1 MAVAVG
7 DIWQTQVE
15 FRRDVESASIV
26 RAYKVI
32 DVTNPDEVAF
42 GEGIVAQLLD
52 RWETNWLPLMGFNA
66 SIICATARRVPPGAE
81 TRTFVDFSTAGAG
94 TGVLAATSAQNSLL
108 VSLYS
113 EAGDI
118 PKSGRAYI
126 PFISKDSIL
135 TGQIQSIS
143 LPGIQTAID
152 AIYLVKMII
161 AAVGELE
168 AAIAR
173 PDTFGLPWIA
183 ELIKSLV
190 VRPVLASQ
198 RRRVVHHQT
207 TI

>member
-1 MAVAVG
+1 MVVAIG

-26 RAYKVI
+26 RAYEVI
-32 DVTNPDEVAF
+32 DVTDTDEVLF

-52 RWETNWLPLMGFNA
+52 RWETNWIPKMGPNA
-66 SIICATARRVPPGAE
+66 DIICATARRVLPGAP
-81 TRTFVDFSTAGAG
+81 TRTFVDFSTAGSG
-94 TGVLAATSAQNSLL
+94 TGILDATSAQDSLL
-108 VSLYS
+108 ISLYPDS
-113 EAGDI
+113 GGD
-118 PKSGRAYI
+118 PKSGRAYL
-126 PFISKDSIL
+126 PFISKDNIL
-135 TGQIQSIS
+135 TGQV
-143 LPGIQTAID
+143 QTASMAGLITAIE
-152 AIYLVKMII
+152 AIYLVKLII

-173 PDTFGLPWIA
+173 PGAPTLPWIA